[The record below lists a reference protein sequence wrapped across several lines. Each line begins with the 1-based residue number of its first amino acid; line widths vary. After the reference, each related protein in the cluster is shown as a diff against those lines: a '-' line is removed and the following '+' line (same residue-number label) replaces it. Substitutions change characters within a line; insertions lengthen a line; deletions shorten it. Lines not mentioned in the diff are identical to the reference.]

1 MRRRKQP
8 SLKNETLGRMNTVL
22 CSVFMDGFEMI
33 HASIQQL
40 WFKVCSAPT
49 AYGSGLRALQKDRG
63 FGTFENLHTER
74 YSAMNYAG
82 VSGPIVV

>member
-1 MRRRKQP
+1 MQRRKQP
-8 SLKNETLGRMNTVL
+8 SLKNETLGRVNVVL

-49 AYGSGLRALQKDRG
+49 AYGSGLRALQKTILTGMWEGSTVSRTG
-63 FGTFENLHTER
+63 
-74 YSAMNYAG
+74 SAGRKIMT
-82 VSGPIVV
+82 